1 MWHTP
6 REKDH
11 YVQVGSRRRYERVY
25 IPKLTAKIQSA
36 QGVEKVDARPSISVM
51 GILMEKFGDDAA
63 YGCNSFLALLLS
75 TE

>member
-11 YVQVGSRRRYERVY
+11 YVQVGSRRRSERVY

-36 QGVEKVDARPSISVM
+36 QGVEKVEEYAPNVKDLR
-51 GILMEKFGDDAA
+51 
-63 YGCNSFLALLLS
+63 FL
-75 TE
+75 